1 MNQLSASAQKVQ
13 DTLRSMGYNYDVSET
28 KHVTRTVAD
37 AAAVVGCTV
46 GQIAKSLIFRAAETD
61 RPVLV
66 ITSGANRVDENVIA
80 AVLGEPLTKAD
91 AAFVREQTGFA
102 IGGIPP
108 VGHRN
113 PLVVFI
119 DRDLLQY
126 DAIWAAAGTPN
137 ALFKLDPRD
146 LEPMTGGTVADV
158 KT

>member
-1 MNQLSASAQKVQ
+1 MKQLSASAQKVQ
-13 DTLRSMGYNYDVSET
+13 DALRSMGYNYEVTET
-28 KHVTRTVAD
+28 EHVTRTVAD

-46 GQIAKSLIFRAAETD
+46 GQIAKSLIFRAANTD

-66 ITSGANRVDENVIA
+66 ITSGANRVNENAIA
-80 AVLGEPLTKAD
+80 AVLGEPLSKAD

-108 VGHRN
+108 IGHRT

-126 DAIWAAAGTPN
+126 DAVWAAAGTPN

-146 LEPMTGGTVADV
+146 LEAMTGGTVVDV
-158 KT
+158 RT